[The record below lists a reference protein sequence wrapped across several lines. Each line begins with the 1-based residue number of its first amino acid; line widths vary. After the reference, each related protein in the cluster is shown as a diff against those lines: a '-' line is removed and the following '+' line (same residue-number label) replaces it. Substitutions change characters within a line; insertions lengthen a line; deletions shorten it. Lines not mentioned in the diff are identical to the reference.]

1 MMGPDASSGLGR
13 AAARRPAMA
22 DVAALAGVSPQTVSR
37 VSMGASNV
45 RPETRSRVQA
55 AMDELGYLPNRAA
68 QALRYG
74 HFGTIGLVAR
84 VFTRTGVSHTIEA
97 VVDAARAEGYGV
109 SLFDVDEPTGEG
121 FDATVGRLTHQ
132 AVDGLIILRAETS
145 APESLSLPS
154 RLPVVVA
161 DSRFVGVHAAV
172 GCDDVGG
179 TRAAV
184 QHLLDLG
191 HRTVSHIR
199 GPADSVQAGQRELAW
214 ADTLRAAGRTV
225 PDVMPGDWTPA
236 SGYEQGRRLAADP
249 AVTAVFCANDE
260 MAAGCYRA
268 LWEAGRRVP
277 HDVSVVGFD
286 DVLGDF
292 LLPPLTTVTQDF
304 VTIGHELVR
313 LLLRQIRQGKP
324 DTVSRILVPTEL
336 VVRGSTAPP
345 PAGLS

>member
-1 MMGPDASSGLGR
+1 MNEPGGGATPGR
-13 AAARRPAMA
+13 PGARRPAMA

-37 VSMGASNV
+37 VSMGAANV
-45 RPETRSRVQA
+45 RPETRRRVQA

-74 HFGTIGLVAR
+74 HFGTLGVVAR

-97 VVDAARAEGYGV
+97 IVAAARAEGYEV
-109 SLFDVDEPTGEG
+109 SLFDVDEATGEG
-121 FDATVGRLTHQ
+121 FDATVGRLTSQ

-172 GCDDVGG
+172 GCDDEGG

-199 GPADSVQAGQRELAW
+199 GPADSVQAGQRQQAW
-214 ADTLRAAGRTV
+214 EDTLRAAGRPV
-225 PDVMPGDWTPA
+225 PEVLPGDWTPA
-236 SGYEQGRRLAADP
+236 SGYEQGLRLAADP
-249 AVTAVFCANDE
+249 GVTAVFCANDE

-277 HDVSVVGFD
+277 ADVSVVGFD
-286 DVLGDF
+286 NVLGDF

-304 VTIGHELVR
+304 ATIGEELVR
-313 LLLRQIRQGKP
+313 LLLRQVREGKP
-324 DTVSRILVPTEL
+324 DTASRILVPTEL
-336 VVRGSTAPP
+336 VIRSSTAAP
-345 PAGLS
+345 PAPVS